1 MEQQMYRIL
10 YCSRNLIAEGGNGS
24 NQAIAQ
30 ILEKARVNNRRRNV
44 TGALLYNA
52 GYFAQVLEG
61 PKTAIEQVFE
71 RIQQDPRHGEVTI
84 IDCSAIDLRD
94 FPEWSM
100 ARVQPVSALQAA
112 VAGNAVQS
120 ALGNPEAAD
129 GVLDLLR
136 SLVINDD

>member
-10 YCSRNLIAEGGNGS
+10 YCSRNLIAGGENRS
-24 NQAIAQ
+24 NQAIGQ
-30 ILEKARVNNRRRNV
+30 ILEKARTNNQRRNV

-61 PKTAIEQVFE
+61 PKVEIEQV
-71 RIQQDPRHGEVTI
+71 

-100 ARVQPVSALQAA
+100 ARVQPVSESQADIAGDAVHSALQ
-112 VAGNAVQS
+112 
-120 ALGNPEAAD
+120 NPEAAN
-129 GVLDLLR
+129 GVLELLR
-136 SLVINDD
+136 SLMVSDD

>member
-10 YCSRNLIAEGGNGS
+10 YCSRNLIDEGGDRS
-24 NQAIAQ
+24 NQAIGQ
-30 ILEKARVNNRRRNV
+30 ILEKARTNNRRRNV

-61 PKTAIEQVFE
+61 PKVAIEQVFE
-71 RIQQDPRHGEVTI
+71 RIQQDPRHGEVTV

-100 ARVQPVSALQAA
+100 ARVQTVSESQAAIAVDAVHSALQ
-112 VAGNAVQS
+112 
-120 ALGNPEAAD
+120 NPEAAD
-129 GVLDLLR
+129 GVLELLR

>member
-1 MEQQMYRIL
+1 MDQQMYRIL
-10 YCSRNLIAEGGNGS
+10 YCSRNLIAEGEDRS
-24 NQAIAQ
+24 NQVIAQ
-30 ILEKARVNNRRRNV
+30 ILDKARTNNRRRNV

-61 PKTAIEQVFE
+61 PKMAIEQVFE
-71 RIQQDPRHGEVTI
+71 RIQQDPRHNEVTV

-100 ARVQPVSALQAA
+100 ARVQPVSESQAAGAVDAVHNALQH
-112 VAGNAVQS
+112 
-120 ALGNPEAAD
+120 PEAAD
-129 GVLDLLR
+129 GVLELLR